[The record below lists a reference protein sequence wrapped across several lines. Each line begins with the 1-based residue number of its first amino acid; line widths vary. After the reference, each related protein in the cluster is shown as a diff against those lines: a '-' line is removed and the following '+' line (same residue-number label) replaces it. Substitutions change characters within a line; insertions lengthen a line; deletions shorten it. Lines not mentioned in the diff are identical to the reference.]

1 MQLILKQNEIQKAIA
16 DFVSVNTTFK
26 IKDSNV
32 RIVADY
38 DGPYGNDSQIIGFHA
53 EIDLE

>member
-53 EIDLE
+53 EIEIE

>member
-1 MQLILKQNEIQKAIA
+1 MQIVLKQNEIQKAIA
-16 DFVSVNTTFK
+16 DYIAVNTTFR

-32 RIVADY
+32 KILADY